1 MRSLFAFA
9 ALCLFAVS
17 ALGQTQQPG
26 LNSFSLALSPISLPG
41 AHQTVAGTE
50 AGMTLNITNS
60 LALVDQNIIAPG
72 DNFQFY
78 GGGAQYT
85 FKALSTKLNNAS
97 PNLNGL
103 AFQFGLKA
111 TAGVDRLT
119 AINAQH
125 WGFTAGGFV
134 NYAIN
139 GTWAFGGEVLY
150 GHFPGFNQRA
160 VLVSVGPQI
169 HF

>member
-1 MRSLFAFA
+1 MKTLITLLLIFVAACAF
-9 ALCLFAVS
+9 
-17 ALGQTQQPG
+17 GQTAPAPG
-26 LNSFSLALSPISLPG
+26 VNTFSFALSPISLPG
-41 AHQTVAGTE
+41 ANQTVAGTE
-50 AGMTLNITNS
+50 AGMTLNVTNN
-60 LALVDQNIIAPG
+60 LALVDQNILAPG
-72 DNFQFY
+72 DSFQFF

-85 FKALSTKLNNAS
+85 FPTLSTKLNNIS

-134 NYAIN
+134 NYELS

-160 VLVSVGPQI
+160 VLVSVGPSI